1 MKTRFSAS
9 VTLMGTI
16 TAIQAEKGTFDLK
29 CRSGD
34 EFTVSIG
41 RETNFAVLKNLDG
54 LNRDRVPK
62 PEGFNDKDPAQKVRK
77 YIRLG
82 RLVVLYGIYLE
93 DKEKAQFDARTVH
106 ILNSEDGEYLFEE
119 THWWLNQISCLA
131 DTWLQDMF
139 GDKPNYQLNI
149 NDYTLYRTN
158 LGIAGEPTDNTIQEC
173 ATLSRL
179 TYGFSSAYLLTGCER
194 YLHAARAG
202 VEYQRETFRSLSH
215 DGKYC
220 FWAHG
225 KRGSKLIV
233 PSTNPEDEKT
243 IPLYEQIYALA
254 GLAQYYRITQ
264 EWEVL
269 EDIKRTVNTFNK
281 YYIDTSEHGGY
292 FSHLDYATLTTDS
305 EDLDSDKYRNKSK
318 KNWNSIGDHMPAY
331 LINLILA
338 LDPIPKSPDTQ
349 FLIEFVDICK
359 KMLDE
364 QTKLIVEKFPDAN
377 PEIPYINER
386 FYQDWTPDQTWG
398 WQQNRAII
406 GHNHK
411 IAWNLTRVANAT
423 KNVKQAEKIMKFAEQ
438 LGRDMAVYGVDQ
450 FRGGVFDC
458 VEREPKNG
466 MSVDFVWGNTK
477 DFWQQEQALL
487 AYLILYGYTNNEEYL
502 CLARE
507 MMAFWNLFFLNHD
520 YGGIYFRVTDDGLPY
535 LLGDHGKK
543 AGHAISGYHAFELN
557 FLAHIYISTYVKK
570 QSFCLYFKPD
580 AKSRRLSINVLPDFF
595 KPGTLEIKRI
605 TIDGIERATIDPD
618 NFQIELSKEEIGA
631 EIVVEFAPLT

>member
-16 TAIQAEKGTFDLK
+16 TAIQAEKGTFDIK

-41 RETNFAVLKNLDG
+41 TETNFRVLKNLDQ
-54 LNRDRVPK
+54 LDRNRIPT
-62 PEGFNDKDPAQKVRK
+62 PSGFNDKDPAQTVRK

-82 RLVVLYGIYLE
+82 RLVVLYGVYLE
-93 DKEKAQFDARTVH
+93 DKEKEKAQFDARIVH
-106 ILNSEDGEYLFEE
+106 ILNSLDGEYLFEE
-119 THWWLNQISCLA
+119 THWWLNQISRLA

-194 YLHAARAG
+194 YLHSARAG

-225 KRGSKLIV
+225 KRGSDLIV
-233 PSTNPEDEKT
+233 PSTNEEDKNT

-269 EDIKRTVNTFNK
+269 EDIKRTVHTFNK
-281 YYIDTSEHGGY
+281 YYIDTSEYGGY

-305 EDLDSDKYRNKSK
+305 EALGDNKSK
-318 KNWNSIGDHMPAY
+318 KNWNSVGDHMPAY

-386 FYQDWTPDQTWG
+386 FHQDWTPDQTWK

-423 KNVKQAEKIMKFAEQ
+423 ENVKQAEKIMKFAEK
-438 LGRDMAVYGVDQ
+438 LGRDMAIYGVDQ
-450 FRGGVFDC
+450 FRGGIFDC
-458 VEREPKNG
+458 VERQPKNG
-466 MSVDFVWGNTK
+466 MPVDFVWGNTK

-502 CLARE
+502 SLARE

-535 LLGDHGKK
+535 VLDNYGNKGS
-543 AGHAISGYHAFELN
+543 HAISGYHAFELN
-557 FLAHIYISTYVKK
+557 FLAHIYIRAYVRKE
-570 QSFCLYFKPD
+570 SFCLYFKPD

-605 TIDGIERATIDPD
+605 TIDGIERASIDPD

-631 EIVVEFAPLT
+631 EIVVEFAPRT